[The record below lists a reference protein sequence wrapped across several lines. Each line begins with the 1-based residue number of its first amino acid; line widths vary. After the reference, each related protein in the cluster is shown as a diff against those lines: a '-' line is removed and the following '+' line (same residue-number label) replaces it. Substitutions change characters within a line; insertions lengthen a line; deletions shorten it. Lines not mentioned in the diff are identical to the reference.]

1 MGTLAVARGE
11 AKRLLRRAGGTPEDR
26 VTHFTDVVVVGGQ
39 SPHWKAEKKGQKL
52 LDVDY
57 ERDLGH
63 TIKLIDERRFVAL
76 VSVKK

>member
-1 MGTLAVARGE
+1 VTRGE
-11 AKRLLRRAGGTPEDR
+11 AKRLVRRAGGIPEDR
-26 VTHFTDVVVVGGQ
+26 VTHVTDVVVVRGQ

-57 ERDLGH
+57 GRDLGH

-76 VSVKK
+76 VGVKK